1 MANNINYGPSTIT
14 SRVYDIIL
22 LSGNWIGASAP
33 YTYSV
38 NVMMNIN
45 SSDTV
50 FILPDYNITNTQNTA
65 LLNAIIIDGGISSNV
80 ITLKALGTKP
90 TVNIPVR
97 LVISDSGYI
106 KSIYEINGLINAS
119 TNEFGVI
126 KLATNSEI
134 IEGTNNTKA
143 VTPLTLH
150 SNYLKLT
157 GGTLTGQLNGTT
169 ITANSF
175 VGNASTATK
184 LVTARNITL
193 TGGVT
198 GTASFDGSANVSLTT
213 IVANNSHT
221 HTGDNITSKVGMSDT
236 TNAIAGISVYTGTT
250 NPTSSTRVNVNGY
263 LYATRMYN
271 AVYNDYAECFDTA
284 IHYNDCRNRIV
295 EIKNGKT
302 YLASAESDKIIG
314 VVSDTYGFILYGSEE
329 SIEEG
334 LKVPVGMAGT
344 LMIDSE
350 NEVSIDNINKFVISG
365 VEGKARV
372 IEKFDIV
379 NYFGCIVGKVIDID
393 EEKNQYKVIISLK

>member
-184 LVTARNITL
+184 LITAVTL
-193 TGGVT
+193 
-198 GTASFDGSANVSLTT
+198 
-213 IVANNSHT
+213 
-221 HTGDNITSKVGMSDT
+221 
-236 TNAIAGISVYTGTT
+236 
-250 NPTSSTRVNVNGY
+250 SSTVGKGKVLAPFFHLVAELLSY
-263 LYATRMYN
+263 L
-271 AVYNDYAECFDTA
+271 
-284 IHYNDCRNRIV
+284 
-295 EIKNGKT
+295 
-302 YLASAESDKIIG
+302 
-314 VVSDTYGFILYGSEE
+314 
-329 SIEEG
+329 
-334 LKVPVGMAGT
+334 
-344 LMIDSE
+344 
-350 NEVSIDNINKFVISG
+350 VSI
-365 VEGKARV
+365 
-372 IEKFDIV
+372 
-379 NYFGCIVGKVIDID
+379 
-393 EEKNQYKVIISLK
+393 

>member
-193 TGGVT
+193 T
-198 GTASFDGSANVSLTT
+198 
-213 IVANNSHT
+213 
-221 HTGDNITSKVGMSDT
+221 
-236 TNAIAGISVYTGTT
+236 
-250 NPTSSTRVNVNGY
+250 
-263 LYATRMYN
+263 
-271 AVYNDYAECFDTA
+271 
-284 IHYNDCRNRIV
+284 
-295 EIKNGKT
+295 
-302 YLASAESDKIIG
+302 
-314 VVSDTYGFILYGSEE
+314 
-329 SIEEG
+329 
-334 LKVPVGMAGT
+334 
-344 LMIDSE
+344 
-350 NEVSIDNINKFVISG
+350 VIS
-365 VEGKARV
+365 
-372 IEKFDIV
+372 
-379 NYFGCIVGKVIDID
+379 
-393 EEKNQYKVIISLK
+393 